1 MSGKTFY
8 FILKVKLSKLKVVS
22 SMYYVVWVEHI
33 WKAYFT
39 LYMKPETEITYLL
52 QPVKS
57 QVLHSWMCSNACSF
71 NPSSLQGFTSP
82 PRSSAHNVMR
92 VRLPIPHTALQF
104 DQRDHCISQ
113 GSTPHSSLFSADPS
127 HDFGLTPLKKE
138 NICMIS
144 FCATFFYS

>member
-1 MSGKTFY
+1 MSDKTFY
-8 FILKVKLSKLKVVS
+8 FILKVKLSKLE
-22 SMYYVVWVEHI
+22 VWVEQI
-33 WKAYFT
+33 SKKLVVVQWKWVRLLTTIHYLRT
-39 LYMKPETEITYLL
+39 GNGSITYLL

-57 QVLHSWMCSNACSF
+57 QVLHSWICSNACSF

-113 GSTPHSSLFSADPS
+113 GSTAHSSLFSADPS
-127 HDFGLTPLKKE
+127 HDFGLVPLKK
-138 NICMIS
+138 
-144 FCATFFYS
+144 